1 MAEPQIRYD
10 DAAGYERYMG
20 HWSRLAG
27 DVFLQWLAPPAGLR
41 WLDIGCG
48 SGAFTE
54 LIVARCAPAAIA
66 GIDPSEAQIAYA
78 RTRPGAHL
86 TEFRQG
92 DAMTLPF
99 PDASFDAAVMALVI
113 FFVPD
118 PAKGLAEMVRVVGP
132 GGLVA
137 TYVWDIL
144 NGGFPLDPIQAE
156 MRAMGLKPVL
166 PPRSDVTPIDALR
179 ELWSAAGLEAVE
191 ARPITV
197 ERTFSDFEEFWST
210 SLLGASI
217 RPMVAAMA
225 PDDVERL
232 KARLRARMTADA
244 AGRITYP
251 ARANAVQ
258 GRVRRQRP

>member
-27 DVFLQWLAPPAGLR
+27 DVFLQWLAPPKGLR
-41 WLDIGCG
+41 WIDIGCG
-48 SGAFTE
+48 NGAFTE
-54 LIVARCAPAAIA
+54 LIVERCAPAAVS

-78 RTRPGAHL
+78 RARPGARL
-86 TEFRQG
+86 AEFRKG
-92 DAMTLPF
+92 DAMALPF
-99 PDASFDAAVMALVI
+99 ADASFDAAVMGLVI

-118 PAKGLAEMVRVVGP
+118 PTKGAAEMVRVVRP
-132 GGLVA
+132 GGIVA

-156 MRAMGLKPVL
+156 MRAMGLTPVL
-166 PPRSDVTPIDALR
+166 PPRSDVTPIDVLR
-179 ELWSAAGLEAVE
+179 DLWTGSGLGAVE

-197 ERTFSDFEEFWST
+197 ERTFADFEEFWTT

-217 RPMVAAMA
+217 RPTVAAMS

-232 KARLRARMTADA
+232 KAQLRARMKADA

-251 ARANAVQ
+251 ARANAVK
-258 GRVRRQRP
+258 GRVPR